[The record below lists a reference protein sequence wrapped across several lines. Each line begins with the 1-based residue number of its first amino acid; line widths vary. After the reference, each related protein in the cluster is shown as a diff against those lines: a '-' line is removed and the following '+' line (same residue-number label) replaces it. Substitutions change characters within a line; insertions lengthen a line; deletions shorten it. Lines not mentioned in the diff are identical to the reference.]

1 MVLKIT
7 LILIVIILV
16 RQQHQQSMNS
26 KKAMKLSMFDASFYH
41 QDSYEFDVNGIQ
53 DLKKGYVNVHITYL
67 F

>member
-26 KKAMKLSMFDASFYH
+26 KKVMKSSMFDASFYH

-53 DLKKGYVNVHITYL
+53 DLKKGYCI
-67 F
+67 